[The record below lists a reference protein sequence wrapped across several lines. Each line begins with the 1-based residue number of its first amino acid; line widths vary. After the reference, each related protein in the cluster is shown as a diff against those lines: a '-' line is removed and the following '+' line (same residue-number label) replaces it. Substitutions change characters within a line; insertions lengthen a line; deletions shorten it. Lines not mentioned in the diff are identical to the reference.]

1 MPRAALSADEI
12 HAFRK
17 RAVAAATKLF
27 ADHGYEAVTMRA
39 IADELGTSAMA
50 PYRYFANK
58 AEIFALVRAE
68 ATRALNDQQER
79 ELYGS
84 ANVFERLVRARA
96 AYVRFALE
104 YPDQY
109 RVIFERRSEPDEAY
123 PELLAEVQRSIKLI
137 GELGRLAVEAGVYAG
152 DPVIAAHLMWAQ
164 VHGLI
169 SLHHAGRLQL
179 GRTLEQILAE
189 SSEHFGG
196 LKGRRPLV
204 NMLADKRDPM
214 TAKRAHQRLSGK
226 KRKSA
231 T

>member
-12 HAFRK
+12 DAFRK

-27 ADHGYEAVTMRA
+27 AEHGYEAVTMRA

-58 AEIFALVRAE
+58 AEIFALVRPE
-68 ATRALNDQQER
+68 ATRALNDQQQR

-104 YPDQY
+104 HPDQY
-109 RVIFERRSEPDEAY
+109 RVIFEQRSEPDEAY
-123 PELLAEVQRSIKLI
+123 PVLLAEVQRSIKLI

-152 DPVIAAHLMWAQ
+152 DPVIAAHLM
-164 VHGLI
+164 
-169 SLHHAGRLQL
+169 
-179 GRTLEQILAE
+179 
-189 SSEHFGG
+189 
-196 LKGRRPLV
+196 
-204 NMLADKRDPM
+204 
-214 TAKRAHQRLSGK
+214 
-226 KRKSA
+226 
-231 T
+231 